1 MTAEATRS
9 WSVSAVPPELPP
21 IRHLWDA
28 VFGEAVRATQ
38 LHRLTLRNFPVCII
52 SLLWVFARMPPG
64 AVLLLYSSGDA
75 PECSL

>member
-1 MTAEATRS
+1 M
-9 WSVSAVPPELPP
+9 SAAPPEPPP
-21 IRHLWDA
+21 IRHLWDV

-38 LHRLTLRNFPVCII
+38 LRRLTLRNFPVCII

-64 AVLLLYSSGDA
+64 AVLLLYHSSDT